1 MIIGLSLRRITMPDL
16 FGKLKSGANKV
27 AFEADK
33 MARVN
38 RTQGEA
44 EKLKAQINSQYL
56 KLGEIVYEKFSK
68 QEAIDPTLVEAC
80 QAITQLH
87 QQVGLKNEEIAKIKA
102 ETFSAAPAAPA
113 PAPEQTP
120 TVPETAPAN
129 PAPQAQPEAKHCP
142 NCGKEAQPDEKF
154 CKECGTKL

>member
-1 MIIGLSLRRITMPDL
+1 MADF

-33 MARVN
+33 LARTN
-38 RTQGEA
+38 RAQGEA
-44 EKLKAQINSQYL
+44 EKVKGQIISQYS
-56 KLGEIVYEKFSK
+56 KLGEMVYEKFSK
-68 QEAIDPTLVEAC
+68 QEAIDPALVEFC
-80 QAITQLH
+80 QAIAQLH

-102 ETFSAAPAAPA
+102 ETFGASPAAPA
-113 PAPEQTP
+113 PAPAETATGQ
-120 TVPETAPAN
+120 ETAPVDT
-129 PAPQAQPEAKHCP
+129 APQNQPVAKHCP